1 MRSRGTARKKTHGIT
16 LKHLMQTIYIQRFEA
31 GMHPIT
37 FIIFHIYYFISGEAK
52 GCGVGV
58 ECGGWM
64 VTALLYADDAV
75 LMAEDAKQAKRGL
88 KVLEE

>member
-1 MRSRGTARKKTHGIT
+1 
-16 LKHLMQTIYIQRFEA
+16 
-31 GMHPIT
+31 
-37 FIIFHIYYFISGEAK
+37 
-52 GCGVGV
+52 
-58 ECGGWM
+58 M